1 MTWDEVLRLAE
12 AMYAIDAHRNSQWPI
27 ARLREAAQSIGMEI
41 DGIESDIW
49 WDAQCAYG
57 QVWCAHNLG
66 PLTPVHAQPVQLS
79 LFDDVPQK

>member
-1 MTWDEVLRLAE
+1 MTEDDVLRLAE
-12 AMYAIDAHRNSQWPI
+12 AMYAIDAHRNSQWPC
-27 ARLREAAQSIGMEI
+27 ARLRLAAQSIGMDI

-57 QVWCAHNLG
+57 KVWSAHNFG
-66 PLTPVHAQPVQLS
+66 PSMPVHAQPVQLS